1 MDVSGSNRK
10 RIGLLVDSLVG
21 GGAERVALNFADAF
35 RTMGHDVHIF
45 IIRNEVTH
53 DTGSHPIH
61 PLSETGVLAKSRL
74 INKFLLA
81 RQLRQ
86 AIAAIEADGKAFDF
100 FISNAEDMD
109 RLSGIARLP
118 NVFIRYRN
126 SMLHFL
132 GCKVGNKTGLK
143 RAIRQYRWLRK
154 FRRIYS
160 GRHIVAIT
168 EAMKKELL
176 GEVGLKPA
184 SISVIYN
191 PFDFENLRRLAAER
205 APVPSE
211 PYIVYSA
218 RISGRKNQELLIR
231 AWLES
236 GVPHKLVLVGGTTD
250 EKEEAYLEYLKS
262 LVGQLGGEGRVIFA
276 GFQKNPYPWVK
287 NAALF
292 AMSSESEGLPTV
304 LIEALIL
311 GTPVV
316 STDCPTGP
324 SEILTGPLAEFL
336 SPVGNVPALA
346 ANIRKALDSYPP
358 IDDSRLAS
366 FRNDYAIQRYLA
378 HVEEVTGNRL
388 SHNAKGNPAA

>member
-1 MDVSGSNRK
+1 MNASASNRK

-21 GGAERVALNFADAF
+21 GGAERVALNFADTF
-35 RTMGHDVHIF
+35 RALGHDVHIF
-45 IIRNEVTH
+45 IIRNEVAH
-53 DTGSHPIH
+53 DINDHRVH
-61 PLSETGVLAKSRL
+61 ALSETGVLAKSRL
-74 INKFLLA
+74 VNKFLLA
-81 RQLRQ
+81 RRLRQ
-86 AIAAIEADGKAFDF
+86 AIAAIEANGKPFDF

-109 RLSGIARLP
+109 RLSGIAHLP

-154 FRRIYS
+154 FRHIYS
-160 GRHIVAIT
+160 GHHIVAIT

-176 GEVGLKPA
+176 EEVGLKPA
-184 SISVIYN
+184 SITVIYN
-191 PFDFENLRRLAAER
+191 PFDFENLRRLAAEP
-205 APVPSE
+205 APVPDD

-231 AWLES
+231 AWAKS
-236 GVPHKLVLVGGTTD
+236 GIPHRLVLVGGTTD
-250 EKEEAYLEYLKS
+250 EKEENYLRHLQALIRE
-262 LVGQLGGEGRVIFA
+262 LGVEDRVTFT

-287 NAALF
+287 QAALF
-292 AMSSESEGLPTV
+292 VMSSESEGLPTV

-336 SPVGNVPALA
+336 SPVGDASALA
-346 ANIRKALDSYPP
+346 ANICKALDSYPP
-358 IDDSRLAS
+358 IDDAQLAR
-366 FRNDYAIQRYLA
+366 FRNDYAVGRYLE
-378 HVEEVTGNRL
+378 HIRQEIG
-388 SHNAKGNPAA
+388 